1 MSIPLYAYAQNG
13 QPADPIPLVQLEGM
27 IHMGTLPR
35 NVLVWTEGMADWATY
50 ESLFPVAVPPPLPPP
65 QLPAESPQLVIALP
79 EPAVE
84 TVPGEQIPAPGA
96 RMSLHCGIWGMVGM
110 VLFFPIGV
118 VLAILAIVQG
128 SKAQGLARRHPERYR
143 KPGRAGFVMGIIA
156 LVLLPFLAV
165 VGIIS
170 AIAIPALLGQRAR
183 ARDKVSIQR
192 LEGALSD
199 LVNEFDKNKEANQPE
214 AAIKAQL
221 DSCITAAGQGQSNP
235 WNPGAPAYRNA
246 IVVVNGGSQ
255 EQLEASAREQA
266 TVLGQPTYYIE
277 FPVPGQAG
285 CLVGA
290 VRLNSAVNGDP
301 VMVRSVCLE
310 N

>member
-1 MSIPLYAYAQNG
+1 
-13 QPADPIPLVQLEGM
+13 M

-50 ESLFPVAVPPPLPPP
+50 ESLFPVAVPPPLPP
-65 QLPAESPQLVIALP
+65 AVDSPRLDIALP
-79 EPAVE
+79 EPVITMSEPAGE
-84 TVPGEQIPAPGA
+84 TAPGEQIPAPGA

-110 VLFFPIGV
+110 VLFFPVGV

-128 SKAQGLARRHPERYR
+128 SKAQGLARRNPQRYQ

-199 LVNEFDKNKEANQPE
+199 LVTEFDKAKEANQPE
-214 AAIKAQL
+214 AATKAQL
-221 DSCITAAGQGQSNP
+221 DTCLVAAGQGQSNP
-235 WNPGAPAYRNA
+235 WNPGAPAYSNVV
-246 IVVVNGGSQ
+246 VVVNGGSQ

-290 VRLNSAVNGDP
+290 VRLNSAVNGET
-301 VMVRSVCLE
+301 VLVRSVCLE